1 MNRTEPDFPITTTVS
16 PVLTGERMGWAWLNG
31 WGMSVVV
38 SNTQAQEACSL
49 FEFAFDSRPV
59 DLL

>member
-1 MNRTEPDFPITTTVS
+1 
-16 PVLTGERMGWAWLNG
+16 MGWAWLNG
-31 WGMSVVV
+31 WGMSVFV
-38 SNTQAQEACSL
+38 SNTLAQEACSL